1 MANLEIPT
9 ASSPGQILKEARERY
24 DWTIE
29 EVAAEL
35 NLLPHIVEALENDNY
50 DDTAGWTYAVGYLR
64 NYARLLGI
72 SIEEVLK
79 DKKEILPPK
88 DDGPGSLTEGLRRN
102 RQPIAIHYRWVITVI
117 VVFMV
122 VGGLYAAYL
131 NRSTDVQRG
140 RLDLADQSRNTLST
154 NPVIDLVEEGSKKIV
169 AENKLLREQENKS
182 ESTQDKKDP
191 PSKDFDQ
198 KDELVQTPNKK
209 DSKDIEI
216 KEEVRER
223 NDIVQ
228 KIVNEKSYPRADKT
242 KTMSEINT
250 ENNESVVENSK
261 ESSVEQ
267 NKNIKSDIDQDISAS
282 KDSISTV
289 KTITKVTKKPKLSS
303 AVVDRFVYK
312 SFSTGVAS
320 NKSAKARITT
330 NAASKNAISDSRR
343 LTLRVRESTHVV
355 VWDRNDKILFRRY
368 VESGKIVSLAGEP
381 PFTLKVSYPEGATII
396 YRGKEHS
403 IPSPRSGRDAR
414 VQIGR

>member
-1 MANLEIPT
+1 
-9 ASSPGQILKEARERY
+9 
-24 DWTIE
+24 
-29 EVAAEL
+29 
-35 NLLPHIVEALENDNY
+35 
-50 DDTAGWTYAVGYLR
+50 
-64 NYARLLGI
+64 
-72 SIEEVLK
+72 
-79 DKKEILPPK
+79 
-88 DDGPGSLTEGLRRN
+88 
-102 RQPIAIHYRWVITVI
+102 
-117 VVFMV
+117 
-122 VGGLYAAYL
+122 
-131 NRSTDVQRG
+131 
-140 RLDLADQSRNTLST
+140 
-154 NPVIDLVEEGSKKIV
+154 
-169 AENKLLREQENKS
+169 
-182 ESTQDKKDP
+182 
-191 PSKDFDQ
+191 
-198 KDELVQTPNKK
+198 
-209 DSKDIEI
+209 
-216 KEEVRER
+216 
-223 NDIVQ
+223 
-228 KIVNEKSYPRADKT
+228 
-242 KTMSEINT
+242 
-250 ENNESVVENSK
+250 SVVENSK